1 MKNIL
6 ISGSL
11 AYDSI
16 MVFQDYFKNHI
27 LPDQIHKLSVSFFV
41 PELKRNFGGTAGNI
55 AYNLSLLNSNSIIIA
70 TAGDDF
76 SAYEKRLSKFDV
88 MQDYIKIIPASLTAQ
103 AYITTDLDDNQI
115 TAFHPGAMM
124 ESHQNSISN
133 ITEKVDL
140 AIISPAGKEGMLKH
154 ARECFEKGIPFM
166 FDPGQGL
173 PMFNKN
179 ELNTF
184 INQATYIAVNDYEA
198 ELLMKISGLDVN
210 EIQKKVEALI
220 ITKGAYGSEIYS
232 DKKIKINPITA
243 DSPID
248 PTGCGDA
255 YRAGLLYGITNKLTW
270 EETGKLA
277 SVMGSI
283 KIKTQGGQNHQP
295 SLEEIEGLFGAK
307 LT

>member
-16 MVFQDYFKNHI
+16 MVFNDYFKNHI

-55 AYNLSLLNSNSIIIA
+55 AYNLSLMNSNAIVMA
-70 TAGDDF
+70 TVGEDF
-76 SAYEKRLSKFDV
+76 TSYEKRLSKFDV
-88 MQDYIKIIPASLTAQ
+88 IQDYVKIIPESLTAQ

-124 ESHQNSISN
+124 ESHQNSILN
-133 ITEKVDL
+133 IEEKVDL
-140 AIISPAGKEGMLKH
+140 AIIAPAGKEGMIKH
-154 ARECFEKGIPFM
+154 AEECFERKIPFI

-184 INQATYIAVNDYEA
+184 INQATYVAVNDYEA
-198 ELLMKISGLDVN
+198 ELLMKVSELSLTD
-210 EIQKKVEALI
+210 IQNKVDALI
-220 ITKGAYGSEIYS
+220 VTKGAQGSEIYT
-232 DKKIKINPITA
+232 DKKIIIDPILA
-243 DSPID
+243 DTPID

-255 YRAGLLYGITNKLTW
+255 YRAGLLYGVVNNLTW

-283 KIKTQGGQNHQP
+283 KIKTQGAQNHNP
-295 SLEEIEGLFGAK
+295 SISGIEGLYGKK
-307 LT
+307 LI

>member
-140 AIISPAGKEGMLKH
+140 AIVSPAGKEGMLKH

>member
-88 MQDYIKIIPASLTAQ
+88 MQDYIKIIPESLTAQ

-133 ITEKVDL
+133 ITEKIDL

-232 DKKIKINPITA
+232 DKKIKVNPITA

>member
-16 MVFQDYFKNHI
+16 MVFNDYFKNHI

-55 AYNLSLLNSNSIIIA
+55 AYNLSLMNSNAIVMA
-70 TAGDDF
+70 TVGEDF
-76 SAYEKRLSKFDV
+76 TSYEKRLSKFDV
-88 MQDYIKIIPASLTAQ
+88 IQDYVKIIPESLTAQ

-124 ESHQNSISN
+124 ESHQNSILN
-133 ITEKVDL
+133 IEEKVDL
-140 AIISPAGKEGMLKH
+140 AIIAPAGKEGMIKH
-154 ARECFEKGIPFM
+154 AEECFERKIPFI
-166 FDPGQGL
+166 FDPGLGL
-173 PMFNKN
+173 PMFNKD

-184 INQATYIAVNDYEA
+184 INQATYVAVNDYEA
-198 ELLMKISGLDVN
+198 ELLMKVSELSLTD
-210 EIQKKVEALI
+210 IQNKVDALI
-220 ITKGAYGSEIYS
+220 VTKGAQGSEIYT
-232 DKKIKINPITA
+232 DKKIIIDPILA
-243 DSPID
+243 DTPID

-255 YRAGLLYGITNKLTW
+255 YRAGLLYGVVNNLTW

-283 KIKTQGGQNHQP
+283 KIKTQGAQNHNP
-295 SLEEIEGLFGAK
+295 SIPEIEGLYGKK
-307 LT
+307 LI

>member
-55 AYNLSLLNSNSIIIA
+55 AYNLSLLNSNSILMA
-70 TAGDDF
+70 TVGEDF
-76 SAYEKRLSKFDV
+76 SSYEKRLSKLDIV
-88 MQDYIKIIPASLTAQ
+88 QDYVKEVTDSLTAQ

-133 ITEKVDL
+133 VTEKVDL
-140 AIISPAGKEGMLKH
+140 AIIAPAGKEGMIKH
-154 ARECFEKGIPFM
+154 AQECSEKNIPFI

-173 PMFNKN
+173 PMFDKN

-184 INQATYIAVNDYEA
+184 IDQATFIAVNDYEA
-198 ELLMKISGLDVN
+198 ELLMKVSELSISK
-210 EIQKKVEALI
+210 IQSKVEALI
-220 ITKGAYGSEIYS
+220 ITKGAQGSEIYC
-232 DKKIKINPITA
+232 DKKITIPSIKA
-243 DSPID
+243 DSPVD

-255 YRAGLLYGITNKLTW
+255 YRAGLLYGIANELSW
-270 EETGKLA
+270 ENTGKLA

-283 KIKTQGGQNHQP
+283 KIRTQGGQNHTP
-295 SLEEIEGLFGAK
+295 SLSEIEGLFGKK
-307 LT
+307 LI

>member
-88 MQDYIKIIPASLTAQ
+88 MQDYIKIIPESLTAQ

-133 ITEKVDL
+133 ITEKIDL

-295 SLEEIEGLFGAK
+295 SLEEIEELFGAK

>member
-133 ITEKVDL
+133 ITEKIDL

-232 DKKIKINPITA
+232 DKKIKVNPITA

>member
-6 ISGSL
+6 ISGSM

-16 MVFQDYFKNHI
+16 MVFEDYFKNHI

-55 AYNLSLLNSNSIIIA
+55 AYNLSLLNSSSVIMA
-70 TAGDDF
+70 TVGEDF
-76 SAYEKRLSKFDV
+76 NNYEKRLSKSEV
-88 MQDYIKIIPASLTAQ
+88 LQDYIKLIPGTLTAQ

-133 ITEKVDL
+133 IEEKIDL
-140 AIISPAGKEGMLKH
+140 AIIAPAGKEGMIKH
-154 ARECFEKGIPFM
+154 AKECSEKNIPFI

-173 PMFNKN
+173 PMFNKS

-198 ELLMKISGLDVN
+198 ELLMKVSELDLYS
-210 EIQKKVEALI
+210 IQSKVDAFI
-220 ITKGAYGSEIYS
+220 ITKGIHGSEIYA
-232 DKKIKINPITA
+232 DKKNVIKPILANT
-243 DSPID
+243 PVD

-255 YRAGLLYGITNKLTW
+255 YRAGLLYGIVNNLTW
-270 EETGKLA
+270 EDTGKLA

-283 KIKTQGGQNHQP
+283 KIKTQGGQNHSPDFPQ
-295 SLEEIEGLFGAK
+295 IEDLFGKK

>member
-133 ITEKVDL
+133 ITEKIDL

>member
-133 ITEKVDL
+133 ITEKIDL
-140 AIISPAGKEGMLKH
+140 AIVSPAGKEGMLKH

>member
-133 ITEKVDL
+133 ITEKIDL

-295 SLEEIEGLFGAK
+295 PLEEIEGLFGAK

>member
-88 MQDYIKIIPASLTAQ
+88 MQDYIKIIPESLTAQ

-133 ITEKVDL
+133 ITEKIDL

-154 ARECFEKGIPFM
+154 AKECFEKGIPFM

-277 SVMGSI
+277 SVIGSI

>member
-55 AYNLSLLNSNSIIIA
+55 AYNLSLLNSNSILMA
-70 TAGDDF
+70 TVGEDF
-76 SAYEKRLSKFDV
+76 SSYEKRLSKLDIF
-88 MQDYIKIIPASLTAQ
+88 QDYVKEVNDSLTAQ

-124 ESHQNSISN
+124 ESHQNSISSV
-133 ITEKVDL
+133 TEKVDL
-140 AIISPAGKEGMLKH
+140 AIIAPAGKEGMIKH
-154 ARECFEKGIPFM
+154 AHECFEKKIPFI

-173 PMFNKN
+173 PMFDKN

-184 INQATYIAVNDYEA
+184 IDQATFIAVNDYEA
-198 ELLMKISGLDVN
+198 ELLMKVSELSVSK
-210 EIQKKVEALI
+210 IQSKVEALI
-220 ITKGAYGSEIYS
+220 ITKGAQGSEIYC
-232 DKKIKINPITA
+232 DKKITIPSIKT
-243 DSPID
+243 DSPVD

-255 YRAGLLYGITNKLTW
+255 YRAGLLYGIANELSW
-270 EETGKLA
+270 EDTGKLA

-283 KIKTQGGQNHQP
+283 KIRTQGGQNHTP
-295 SLEEIEGLFGAK
+295 SLSEIEELFGKK
-307 LT
+307 LI

>member
-55 AYNLSLLNSNSIIIA
+55 AYNLSLLNSNSILMA
-70 TAGDDF
+70 TVGEDF
-76 SAYEKRLSKFDV
+76 SSYEKRLSKFDIV
-88 MQDYIKIIPASLTAQ
+88 QDYVKEVTDSLTAQ
-103 AYITTDLDDNQI
+103 AFITTDLDDNQI

-124 ESHQNSISN
+124 ESHQNSISS

-140 AIISPAGKEGMLKH
+140 AIIAPAGKEGMIKH
-154 ARECFEKGIPFM
+154 AQECFEKKIPFI

-173 PMFNKN
+173 PMFDKN
-179 ELNTF
+179 ELNAF
-184 INQATYIAVNDYEA
+184 IEQATFIAVNDYEA
-198 ELLMKISGLDVN
+198 ELLMNVSGLSIS
-210 EIQKKVEALI
+210 EIQKKVEAFI
-220 ITKGAYGSEIYS
+220 ITKGAQGSEIYCEN
-232 DKKIKINPITA
+232 KITIAPIKA
-243 DSPID
+243 DSSID

-255 YRAGLLYGITNKLTW
+255 YRAGLLYGILNELTW
-270 EETGKLA
+270 EDTGKLA

-283 KIKTQGGQNHQP
+283 KIKTQGGQNHTP
-295 SLEEIEGLFGAK
+295 SLSEIEGLFGKK
-307 LT
+307 LI

>member
-232 DKKIKINPITA
+232 DKKIKINTITA

>member
-16 MVFQDYFKNHI
+16 MVFNDYFKNHI

-55 AYNLSLLNSNSIIIA
+55 AYNLSLMNSNAIVMA
-70 TAGDDF
+70 TVGEDF
-76 SAYEKRLSKFDV
+76 TAYEKRLSKFDV
-88 MQDYIKIIPASLTAQ
+88 IQDYVKIIPESLTAQ

-124 ESHQNSISN
+124 ESHQNSILN
-133 ITEKVDL
+133 IEEKVDL
-140 AIISPAGKEGMLKH
+140 AIIAPAGKEGMIKH
-154 ARECFEKGIPFM
+154 AEECFEKEIPFI

-173 PMFNKN
+173 PMFNKD

-184 INQATYIAVNDYEA
+184 INQATYVAVNDYEA
-198 ELLMKISGLDVN
+198 ELLMKVSELSLTD
-210 EIQKKVEALI
+210 IQNKVDALI
-220 ITKGAYGSEIYS
+220 VTKGAQGSEIYT
-232 DKKIKINPITA
+232 DKKIIIDPILA
-243 DSPID
+243 DTPID

-255 YRAGLLYGITNKLTW
+255 YRAGLLYGVVNNLTW

-283 KIKTQGGQNHQP
+283 KIKTQGAQNHNP
-295 SLEEIEGLFGAK
+295 SIPEIEGLYGKK
-307 LT
+307 LI